1 MKTKINRNAEA
12 YLLAVK
18 LDSFAEEYDTYD
30 YYDVVEDRET
40 VIREIA
46 NALLSNSKYL
56 EGVRAYLT
64 GIIEDD
70 RWYANRA
77 ADLLQQINDF
87 ERTQGAVE

>member
-1 MKTKINRNAEA
+1 MKTVINRNASA

-18 LDSFAEEYDTYD
+18 LDGFAEEYDTYD
-30 YYDVVEDRET
+30 YYDVVDDRET

-70 RWYANRA
+70 RWYVDKAK
-77 ADLLQQINDF
+77 DLLRQIDEF
-87 ERTQGAVE
+87 IGK